1 MSTDSQT
8 PGRLGGVQLL
18 RIIGSG
24 GYGNVWLGLDGVD
37 TPVAI
42 KVIDRRVLKAEA
54 MSREEQA
61 MRLFRDGLCE
71 HPNLIALRHVGAE
84 GELFFYSMDL
94 ADPQDPE
101 AEAPGDGY
109 RPTTLQSLLAPSVPL
124 PIDECVA
131 ICNQLL
137 AGIEH
142 LHLKGVVHRDLKPS
156 NVLRVGGLWK
166 LADFGL
172 ATLDKTELTTVGT
185 LGYLAPNG
193 PMGQS
198 GDLYAIGKILYSMLT
213 GQSVSEFPS
222 VAQGYAKS
230 QERVRFGRVL
240 RVVNHACHHLPERRF
255 ETAEEF
261 RASLARAADRSRV
274 VMRRRLKLAGV
285 CAGIAISAFAAGRV
299 FSDGPPLKVGSEIRV
314 LTAPIEFQRSNA
326 WEEARVLD
334 SRGGKPLVAVIHD
347 EAVWELEDGGNGHL
361 YRSML
366 VTPDA
371 DQWSV
376 YDARRIAEEM
386 GGYLVALNT
395 LEENEWVFNRLASD
409 RALWRSLVDPIS
421 PISTGD
427 EWKREQ
433 ENLYSPEFD
442 EEAQSYYDDYLKP
455 LWGGLDFRSGVFM
468 VPCTRGPII
477 GLQWLRGKG
486 VWDDGDVLDPENQM
500 WASGPSKFT
509 FTKQSS
515 GLNRNRR
522 AQTHE
527 AFGYYCIGSGEPTPT
542 WYPAEWSNRP
552 LQEMRNGY
560 IAFIV
565 EIPVAVK

>member
-1 MSTDSQT
+1 
-8 PGRLGGVQLL
+8 
-18 RIIGSG
+18 
-24 GYGNVWLGLDGVD
+24 
-37 TPVAI
+37 
-42 KVIDRRVLKAEA
+42 VLKAEA

-101 AEAPGDGY
+101 AEVPGVGY
-109 RPTTLQSLLAPSVPL
+109 RPTTLQSLLAPGVPL

-137 AGIEH
+137 DGIEH

-193 PMGQS
+193 PLGQP

-213 GQSVSEFPS
+213 GMSVSEFPS
-222 VAQGYAKS
+222 VASGYAKS

-240 RVVNHACHHLPERRF
+240 RVVNQACHHLPERRF

-261 RASLARAADRSRV
+261 RSALAKAADRSRV
-274 VMRRRLKLAGV
+274 VMRRRVKLAAA

-299 FSDGPPLKVGSEIRV
+299 FSDGPPLKVGSAIRV
-314 LTAPIEFQRSNA
+314 LTAPVEFQENNA
-326 WEEARVLD
+326 WKEARVLD
-334 SRGGKPLVAVIHD
+334 SRGGKPMVAVIHD
-347 EAVWELEDGGNGHL
+347 EAVWGLEDGGNGHL

-376 YDARRIAEEM
+376 YDAKRIAEEM

-395 LEENEWVFNRLASD
+395 LEENEWVFTRLASD
-409 RALWRSLVDPIS
+409 RALWRSWVKPIS
-421 PISTGD
+421 KTESRTGWYPGD
-427 EWKREQ
+427 RET
-433 ENLYSPEFD
+433 LVSPQFD
-442 EEAQSYYDDYLKP
+442 EEAQSYYDDYLRP
-455 LWGGLDFRSGVFM
+455 MWGEPSSHNMDLM
-468 VPCTRGPII
+468 VPCTRGPLI
-477 GLQWLRGKG
+477 GLQWFKG
-486 VWDDGDVLDPENQM
+486 EGLWPDGDKLDENNES
-500 WASGPSKFT
+500 WVDGPRGYS
-509 FTKQSS
+509 FTKQGFSVRD
-515 GLNRNRR
+515 LRNSNLDF
-522 AQTHE
+522 E
-527 AFGYYCIGSGEPTPT
+527 AFSYFRFGSNKPAAA
-542 WYPAEWSNRP
+542 WYSAEWCNRP
-552 LQEMRNGY
+552 LREMRNSY
-560 IAFIV
+560 ISFIV
-565 EIPVAVK
+565 EIPQFHD